1 MFSVLHRAPA
11 DACRNEK
18 DGVYDM
24 LLQRSS
30 RKILAGAILALVI
43 LGSSYLVVGH
53 GQAPTGGVGAWEE
66 DLAATWE
73 FLGRDL
79 SYSPAARDAA
89 VALLDSLRAET
100 GRLNHQQITA
110 GLARLAALSGNAHTR
125 AYLLRNRG
133 WWRRYPIRIWRFV
146 EGWYVVAAR
155 ESQEDVLGVRLA
167 SIAGTP
173 VEDAATAV
181 RVLFAGN
188 AGWSDYMAGYS
199 LTSPDALIGLGL
211 LSGDGTA
218 QIVVEDE
225 AGNQRTVAISPDSEP
240 SPSSPRSQPE
250 ENWWFLSPHRSAT
263 REWRSVLA
271 EDEHLPVY
279 LQAVSSNY
287 SLYRCDGD
295 VLYFPFIR
303 SQPDP
308 AGEDIATF
316 GTRLLREI
324 EEQSPSQLIVD
335 LRFNTGGDLTRAY
348 PVFRQLAELR
358 EAQESGWLYVVI
370 GPTTFSAGI
379 THAVQLKQSTEAL
392 FVGTDPGDELD
403 YWSEGGN
410 VQLPHS
416 GINMHF
422 ADRVHTYSVQPS
434 TFSESLVYLDLSV
447 SDMAP
452 DLAAHWEWSS
462 YRQGRDPF
470 TEAAVDRSL
479 TSCAL
484 ITG

>member
-1 MFSVLHRAPA
+1 MVGA
-11 DACRNEK
+11 DLRK
-18 DGVYDM
+18 DKINVGV
-24 LLQRSS
+24 S
-30 RKILAGAILALVI
+30 
-43 LGSSYLVVGH
+43 
-53 GQAPTGGVGAWEE
+53 AWEE
-66 DLAATWE
+66 DLAAAWE

-79 SYSPAARDAA
+79 SYSPVSRDSA
-89 VALLDSLRAET
+89 VALLDSLRAEA

-146 EGWYVVAAR
+146 EAWYVIAAR
-155 ESQEDVLGVRLA
+155 ESQADVLGARLI

-173 VEDAATAV
+173 VDDAATAV

-188 AGWSDYMAGYS
+188 AGWSDYMAGYA

-211 LSGDGTA
+211 LDGDGTTS
-218 QIVVEDE
+218 IVVEDE
-225 AGNQRTVAISPDSEP
+225 TGGQHTVSISPDSEP

-250 ENWWFLSPHRSAT
+250 ENWWLLSPDHPAT
-263 REWRSVLA
+263 QGWRSVLA
-271 EDEHLPVY
+271 DEQLPIY

-287 SLYRCDGD
+287 SLYRCNGD

-308 AGEDIATF
+308 DGEDVATF

-324 EEQSPSQLIVD
+324 EDRSPSRLIVD
-335 LRFNTGGDLTRAY
+335 LRFNTGGDLTRAF
-348 PVFRQLAELR
+348 PLFRELAGIPK
-358 EAQESGWLYVVI
+358 AQETGWLYVIV

-379 THAVQLKQSTEAL
+379 THAVQLKQTTAAQ
-392 FVGTDPGDELD
+392 FVGTHPGDELEN
-403 YWSEGGN
+403 WSEGGN

-416 GINMHF
+416 GISMHF
-422 ADRVHTYSVQPS
+422 ADRTHTYSAQPT
-434 TFSESLVYLDLSV
+434 TFSESLVFLDLSV
-447 SDMAP
+447 TDMTP
-452 DLAAHWEWSS
+452 DSAVPWDWSS

-479 TSCAL
+479 TGCGL
-484 ITG
+484 ITR